1 MPMEPRK
8 SLAKLK
14 NAAIPKE
21 SAISILSLATP
32 INTFGNGLFM
42 TVAVIYFTFFFI
54 HSFIS
59 FILLSLALGAV
70 GAPGQTLR
78 MATIALCRTYGW
90 QRRAF

>member
-21 SAISILSLATP
+21 SAIRILSLATP

-42 TVAVIYFTFFFI
+42 TVEVIYFTFYFI
-54 HSFIS
+54 HSFIP
-59 FILLSLALGAV
+59 FILLSLVLGAV
-70 GAPGQTLR
+70 GATGQTLR
-78 MATIALCRTYGW
+78 MATIA
-90 QRRAF
+90 